1 MNEEQLQIKLAETE
15 ARARSNTKR
24 LDRLESRQNEWEK
37 LATSVSVMCL
47 EQEHMKR
54 DLQEI
59 KMDVKSLAGKPGRKW
74 ESLMDRILFVLA
86 GALVAWFLAPWG
98 L

>member
-15 ARARSNTKR
+15 ARARSNTKQ